1 MTVGEHDTATAQN
14 TGDVAVL
21 STSRLLELMQNATM
35 DALAGNLPEGMMT
48 AGLRINLD
56 HLHASGVG
64 TVVDAGAVLTRIE
77 GRRLIFE
84 AEAHSNGLMVGV
96 GRIIRVQIDR
106 ETFLSSL

>member
-1 MTVGEHDTATAQN
+1 MVVGEEDTALAHG

-21 STSRLLELMQNATM
+21 STPRLLQLLQAATM

-56 HLHASGVG
+56 HLHGSGVG
-64 TVVDAGAVLTRIE
+64 TQVDAAAVLTRLE

-84 AEAHSNGLMVGV
+84 AEAHALDRLVGV

-106 ETFLSSL
+106 EQFLSSL

>member
-1 MTVGEHDTATAQN
+1 MTVAEEDTATAQN
-14 TGDVAVL
+14 TGDVPVL

-56 HLHASGVG
+56 HLQASGVG
-64 TVVDAGAVLTRIE
+64 TVVESSSVLTRME

-84 AEAHSNGLMVGV
+84 ADAHANGQLVGT

-106 ETFLSSL
+106 DTFLSSL

>member
-1 MTVGEHDTATAQN
+1 MTVAEEDTATAQN
-14 TGDVAVL
+14 TGDVPVL

-56 HLHASGVG
+56 HLQASGVG
-64 TVVDAGAVLTRIE
+64 TVVESSSVLTRME

-84 AEAHSNGLMVGV
+84 ADAHANGQLVCT

-106 ETFLSSL
+106 DKFLSSL